1 MNRGDIFVCQP
12 VGSYGKTR
20 PALIVQSDSM
30 VAARDSVTVCLL
42 TSEIIDAP
50 IFRINVSPESGNGLE
65 KLSAVMTD
73 KLLTLPKEKLDR
85 KIGKLSDEAMK
96 KVDKALMTWLGLGV

>member
-1 MNRGDIFVCQP
+1 MNRGDIFICQP
-12 VGSYGKTR
+12 VGSYGKPR

-30 VAARDSVTVCLL
+30 IAARDSVTVCLL

-50 IFRINVSPESGNGLE
+50 LFRINVSPDPKNGLE

-85 KIGKLSDEAMK
+85 KIGKLSDELMK
-96 KVDKALMTWLGLGV
+96 KVDMALIAWLGLGV

>member
-1 MNRGDIFVCQP
+1 MNRGDIFICQP
-12 VGSYGKTR
+12 VGSYGKPR

-30 VAARDSVTVCLL
+30 IAVRDSVTVCLL

-50 IFRINVSPESGNGLE
+50 IFRINVSPDPGNGLE
-65 KLSAVMTD
+65 KLSAVMAD

-85 KIGKLSDEAMK
+85 KIGELSDEAMK
-96 KVDKALMTWLGLGV
+96 KVDVALIAWLGLYV